1 VQINNQWSNR
11 YTVAEVTGLDRPGLL
26 YELTA
31 TLSKLSLNIASAHV
45 ATFGERVV
53 DVFYVTDLTGA
64 QITSPT
70 RQAAIKRALLPLF
83 TEEERKVAKA
93 S

>member
-1 VQINNQWSNR
+1 M
-11 YTVAEVTGLDRPGLL
+11 
-26 YELTA
+26 
-31 TLSKLSLNIASAHV
+31 

-70 RQAAIKRALLPLF
+70 RQAAIKRPLLALFAPPSG
-83 TEEERKVAKA
+83 EAKA
-93 S
+93 VVG